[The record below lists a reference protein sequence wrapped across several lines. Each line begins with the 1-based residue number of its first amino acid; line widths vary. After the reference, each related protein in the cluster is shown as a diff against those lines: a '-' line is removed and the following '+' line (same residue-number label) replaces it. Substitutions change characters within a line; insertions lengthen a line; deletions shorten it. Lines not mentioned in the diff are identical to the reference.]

1 MGTFERIRQRLAS
14 VLVPGEPVS
23 EDVVLG
29 EEAEAALRT
38 LVQADPND
46 VEAFARLAKIVH
58 RSASEARE
66 LAVDPE
72 KAADDAVWALAEEL
86 AHSPKAWYPLVEMAR
101 LSIEDDREAAMRR
114 LGTAAERDPSGHAL
128 AMGLRMLRATGHPAE
143 ALALG
148 VGHWRPT
155 EHDPEAGRHI
165 VAAAVES
172 GRTAEARRH
181 LQALAMHPDRPAVD
195 RLSEKLDRLIAE
207 AERARPA
214 REREYERTGE
224 MPRIVVDMLDDK
236 AGDDKAPTWRRP
248 PKR

>member
-1 MGTFERIRQRLAS
+1 MSTFERIRQRLSS
-14 VLVPGEPVS
+14 VLAPGQPAPD
-23 EDVVLG
+23 DVALG
-29 EEAEAALRT
+29 DEADEALRT

-46 VEAFARLAKIVH
+46 VEAFARLAKIVY
-58 RSASEARE
+58 RSAAEGRE
-66 LAVDPE
+66 HIGDPE

-101 LSIEDDREAAMRR
+101 LSIKDDREAAMRR
-114 LGTAAERDPSGHAL
+114 LGTAAERDPSGRAL
-128 AMGLRMLRATGHPAE
+128 AMGLRMLRETGHPAE
-143 ALALG
+143 ALSLG

-181 LQALAMHPDRPAVD
+181 LQALAQHPDRPAVD
-195 RLSEKLDRLIAE
+195 RHVEELDRLIAE

-224 MPRIVVDMLDDK
+224 MPRIVVDTREEK
-236 AGDDKAPTWRRP
+236 VGDDKSRPWRRP